1 MRTVDKKYLSI
12 LFKNST
18 ACSKTIQAVHTACSI
33 NHPDVRTRSQE
44 VGKETFWSQGISPA
58 VNLSKAIKIRN
69 CHQILCK
76 ERSGKSGLNAL
87 KYSHIARRN
96 ILQKQKANFG
106 QQPISFYSTT
116 QSTTSSWV
124 NLPLWLSLLTRLL
137 VFQSQCETA
146 QARVMLWQDLSL
158 LCQSTNDTGPERL
171 SDFAGNNSLEVSLVH
186 NHFRI
191 LHFHYKISLL
201 LGFQKM
207 GMQ

>member
-87 KYSHIARRN
+87 KYSHLQGEIFSRN
-96 ILQKQKANFG
+96 RKQILG
-106 QQPISFYSTT
+106 
-116 QSTTSSWV
+116 
-124 NLPLWLSLLTRLL
+124 
-137 VFQSQCETA
+137 
-146 QARVMLWQDLSL
+146 
-158 LCQSTNDTGPERL
+158 
-171 SDFAGNNSLEVSLVH
+171 NSLFLSTA
-186 NHFRI
+186 
-191 LHFHYKISLL
+191 LL
-201 LGFQKM
+201 RAQPAHG
-207 GMQ
+207 